1 MVVLCKSDLPTV
13 KVTGM
18 YKLTVRYANGN
29 ETVTYPANFDD
40 MSEAVDAAL
49 SDPGFVGY
57 VVGPVR

>member
-1 MVVLCKSDLPTV
+1 
-13 KVTGM
+13 M
-18 YKLTVRYANGN
+18 YKLTVRYADGN